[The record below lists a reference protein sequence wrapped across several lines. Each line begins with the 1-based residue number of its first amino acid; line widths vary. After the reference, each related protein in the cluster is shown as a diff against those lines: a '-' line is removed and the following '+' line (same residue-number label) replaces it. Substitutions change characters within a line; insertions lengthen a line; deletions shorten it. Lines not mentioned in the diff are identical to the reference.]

1 MPSAPPHRRPRSG
14 FPWPQ
19 LLTLVA
25 AIAVIAA
32 MVVITQT
39 ARGDAE
45 HHQHVQVLVER
56 VRGASQEM
64 SVFIWLGM
72 GGTWTHSDPGLIN
85 QSQLTGR
92 GLAIY
97 GRLSGALTALRRAD
111 NGAQT
116 RALVRDTDQLYAQ
129 GMQVLP
135 AVLGGNEGAKPAVQ
149 QSIRLTFAALDRH
162 SQAAAAAQQR
172 AADKASTRASI
183 AYVGSLMIGLLLLL
197 LLGIGLYRL
206 RGRTLVSE
214 QRRAAERRTEQRIRA
229 LVEHSSDIITVVAP
243 DLKVHWQSP
252 TLQTTLGRPA
262 ESLIGHR
269 LTDLVD
275 PADTERV
282 EGHIAAAISKSGNV
296 TFTARFRHAS
306 GATRDLEVIAENR
319 LTDPLVEGVVLSM
332 RDITERKTLEDE
344 LRHQAF
350 HDALTGLANRAL
362 FEDRLAHALAGARR
376 HSRLVAVLFLD
387 LDDFKTI
394 NDSLGHSTGDELL
407 QAVAI
412 RIGTIV
418 RATDTAARLGG
429 DEFGVLLEVID
440 DDEAETIAQRLLEVL
455 KPAFQ
460 IAGRDLRITASIGV
474 ARSDGS
480 RAVDELLR
488 NADTAMYAA
497 KDAGK
502 GTMRSFEE
510 GMHRHVLDRLEL
522 TGEMQRA
529 LQRDE
534 FELDYQPIV
543 DLQTGQITGTEA
555 LVRWAHPD
563 RGRLAPAQFIGLAEE
578 TGLIVPLGTWVL
590 DTACTQAAAWQRAFP
605 DRRLEMNVNVST
617 RQLHD
622 PSFPRIVADSLR
634 ESGLAADRLVLEITE
649 SVLPEHG
656 DEIIAELHE
665 LKALGVLIAVDDFG
679 TGYSA
684 LSRLRSY
691 PIDIVK
697 IDRSF
702 IDGIEF
708 DPGKGQ
714 LVRGIVN
721 LSESLEV
728 NVVAE
733 GIEQAEQAEQLR
745 GMSSPLGQGFLF
757 SRPLPSN
764 QLQALLESGR
774 PLVPASSQEPTAGSA
789 TP

>member
-1 MPSAPPHRRPRSG
+1 MSSASAQHRPRR

-19 LLTLVA
+19 LLTLLA

-32 MVVITQT
+32 MVVVTQT

-45 HHQHVQVLVER
+45 HHQHLQVLVER

-85 QSQLTGR
+85 QNQLAGR

-97 GRLSGALTALRRAD
+97 GRLSSALTALRRAND
-111 NGAQT
+111 GAQT
-116 RALVRDTDQLYAQ
+116 HALVRDTDQLYAQ
-129 GMQVLP
+129 GMQILPEVL
-135 AVLGGNEGAKPAVQ
+135 AGNEEAKPAVQ
-149 QSIRLTFAALDRH
+149 QRIRLTFAALDRD

-172 AADKASTRASI
+172 GADQASTRAAI

-197 LLGIGLYRL
+197 LLGVGLYRL
-206 RGRTLVSE
+206 RGRTMLFE
-214 QRRAAERRTEQRIRA
+214 QRRAVERRTEQRIRA
-229 LVEHSSDIITVVAP
+229 LVEHSSDIITVVTP
-243 DLKVHWQSP
+243 DLRVHWQSP
-252 TLQTTLGRPA
+252 TLRATLGRAA
-262 ESLIGHR
+262 ESMIGHR

-282 EGHIAAAISKSGNV
+282 EGHIAAAIKKSGNV

-306 GATRDLEVIAENR
+306 GDTRDLEVIAENR

-376 HSRLVAVLFLD
+376 HNGLVAVLFLD

-394 NDSLGHSTGDELL
+394 NDSLGHATGDELL
-407 QAVAI
+407 RAVAI

-429 DEFGVLLEVID
+429 DEFGVLLEIIE
-440 DDEAETIAQRLLEVL
+440 DDEAETIATRLLEVL
-455 KPAFQ
+455 TPPFA
-460 IAGRDLRITASIGV
+460 IAGRDLRITASVGL
-474 ARSDGS
+474 AKSDGS
-480 RAVDELLR
+480 RAVNELLR

-529 LQRDE
+529 LQQEE

-590 DTACTQAAAWQRAFP
+590 VKACTQAAAWQRLFP

-622 PSFPRIVADSLR
+622 PLFPRIVAESLR

-656 DEIIAELHE
+656 DEVVAELHE

-721 LSESLEV
+721 LSDSLEV
-728 NVVAE
+728 SVVAE
-733 GIEQAEQAEQLR
+733 GIEQPEQAAQLR

-757 SRPLPSN
+757 SRPVTCD
-764 QLQALLESGR
+764 QLQVLLESGE
-774 PLVPASSQEPTAGSA
+774 PLVPAGSQEPAAGTA